1 MPEQP
6 SAANHDS
13 TANGAAGG
21 APPPPTAAGTQPA
34 PDPESVVDRPLLL
47 LAGTVVLGAVM
58 VILDT
63 TIIAVATES
72 LSRQFDTSLSTISW
86 VTTGYLLALAV
97 VIPLAA
103 WSCQRFG
110 ATRMWN
116 TSLVLFTLG
125 SALCGTAWSAG
136 SLIAFRVLQGIGG
149 GLIMPIC
156 MTLLAAAAGPKRLGR
171 VMAIIGVPSLLAP
184 VFGPVIGGLI
194 VDNLDWR
201 WIFFVN
207 LPVGAIALLA
217 SLRVLPRD
225 DRGSASQRL
234 DIPGLLLVSPG
245 LALLVFGL
253 SEAGNGG
260 GFGAAR
266 VVVSVV
272 VGVVLVTAF
281 VGYALRRRDGAL
293 LDMRL
298 FRYRS
303 FSVASVATLVIGA
316 VLFAAMFLVPLY
328 FQIVRGYSALEAGL
342 YMAPQGLGAMV
353 AMAIAGRV
361 VDQRGARSVV
371 PLGLLL
377 TLLGTLMW
385 TQVDGDTN
393 SALLIVSLFVRGLG
407 FGASMMPA
415 MTAAYTS
422 LPPVSVPQA
431 TTTLNIL
438 QRIGGSLATALVAV
452 QLQHGIT
459 ERIPTAGGA
468 EDGATM
474 LETAA
479 QAGLPAPI
487 ANQIGEAFGETF
499 WWVIGLSVIGFVASL
514 FLPNA
519 PASQAA
525 GRQGLSL
532 IQISQPT
539 TTS

>member
-1 MPEQP
+1 P
-6 SAANHDS
+6 HH
-13 TANGAAGG
+13 
-21 APPPPTAAGTQPA
+21 A
-34 PDPESVVDRPLLL
+34 PDPEAVIDRSLLL
-47 LAGTVVLGAVM
+47 LAGTVVLGAIM

-116 TSLVLFTLG
+116 ISLVLFTLG
-125 SALCGTAWSAG
+125 SALCGAAWSVE
-136 SLIAFRVLQGIGG
+136 SLIVFRVLQGIGG

-156 MTLLAAAAGPKRLGR
+156 MTLLAGAAGPKRLGR

-234 DIPGLLLVSPG
+234 DLPGLLLVSPG

-253 SEAGNGG
+253 SEAGNSG
-260 GFGAAR
+260 GFGATR
-266 VVVSVV
+266 VVVSIV
-272 VGVVLVTAF
+272 VGTVLVAAF
-281 VGYALRRRDGAL
+281 VGYALRRRGNAL
-293 LDMRL
+293 LDLRL
-298 FRYRS
+298 FSDRG
-303 FSVASVATLVIGA
+303 FSVASVATFVIGA

-377 TLLGTLMW
+377 TLLGTLLW

-422 LPPVSVPQA
+422 LAPASVPQA

-438 QRIGGSLATALVAV
+438 QRVGGSLATALVAV
-452 QLQHGIT
+452 ELQHGIT
-459 ERIPTAGGA
+459 ERIPAAAEAGG
-468 EDGATM
+468 GATA
-474 LETAA
+474 LEAAAA
-479 QAGLPAPI
+479 QGGLPAPI

-499 WWVIGLSVIGFVASL
+499 WWVIGLCVIGFVASL
-514 FLPNA
+514 FLPNT

-525 GRQGLSL
+525 GGHGPAAPAPGTPAPAPASAAAE
-532 IQISQPT
+532 
-539 TTS
+539 